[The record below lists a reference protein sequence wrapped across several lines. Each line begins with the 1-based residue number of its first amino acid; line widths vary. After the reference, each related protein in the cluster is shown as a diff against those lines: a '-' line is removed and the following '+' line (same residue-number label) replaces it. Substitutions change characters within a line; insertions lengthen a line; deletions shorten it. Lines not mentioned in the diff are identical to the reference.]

1 LANRSKVFF
10 AIPGP
15 ITTLAL
21 ANAVGAATAMGVGAG
36 RNVAQLDVLD
46 SILLDE
52 ARQQGVL
59 SVRLKAVVDGAGAC
73 HSGGGATVAGAGVSH
88 KGQAQSG
95 SDVGDEGMSGGG
107 LSVGVSLLEDL
118 ATGPSARETAG
129 GRGFGSAGKSHASW
143 SEDSLASA
151 SERCENG
158 RQASQRIRALEEIK
172 RLQFTIAET
181 DGKDCVYTVDFRLA
195 AKAAA
200 ALLERSK
207 LERSV
212 GLVQLNECKDL

>member
-1 LANRSKVFF
+1 VNHYRLTGLSLFF
-10 AIPGP
+10 HIPGP

-36 RNVAQLDVLD
+36 RNVAQSDVLY

-52 ARQQGVL
+52 ARQQGFV
-59 SVRLKAVVDGAGAC
+59 SVRLKTVVDGAGGC

-88 KGQAQSG
+88 EGQAHLG
-95 SDVGDEGMSGGG
+95 SEVGDEGMLGGG

-118 ATGPSARETAG
+118 VTSPSARKTAG
-129 GRGFGSAGKSHASW
+129 GRSVGSAGKSHASW

-158 RQASQRIRALEEIK
+158 RQASERISALEEIK
-172 RLQFTIAET
+172 RLQSTNAET
-181 DGKDCVYTVDFRLA
+181 GGKDCVYSLDYRLA

-207 LERSV
+207 LETSV
-212 GLVQLNECKDL
+212 ELVQLNE

>member
-1 LANRSKVFF
+1 
-10 AIPGP
+10 
-15 ITTLAL
+15 
-21 ANAVGAATAMGVGAG
+21 MGVGAG
-36 RNVAQLDVLD
+36 RNVAQSDVLD
-46 SILLDE
+46 SILSDE
-52 ARQQGVL
+52 ARQQGVV

-73 HSGGGATVAGAGVSH
+73 HSGGGAAVAGAGVSQ
-88 KGQAQSG
+88 KGRAHVG
-95 SDVGDEGMSGGG
+95 SDVGDEGMLGGG

-129 GRGFGSAGKSHASW
+129 GRGFGSAGKSHTSW

-158 RQASQRIRALEEIK
+158 RQASDRISALEEIK
-172 RLQFTIAET
+172 RLQSTTVET
-181 DGKDCVYTVDFRLA
+181 GGKGCVYTVDFRLA

-212 GLVQLNECKDL
+212 EVVQLNECEDLLKKGR